1 MTFTVGRTTQG
12 FDVMDPMFLFVGRLA
27 VQKGPD
33 LLLEAPIQ
41 EGDVGCSQVP
51 VLLDTPPKNNG
62 MQLICLVCLVDSVYF
77 FTLNV

>member
-1 MTFTVGRTTQG
+1 MTKIGVTFTVGGSFPTQG

-41 EGDVGCSQVP
+41 EMLAVHRCQV
-51 VLLDTPPKNNG
+51 
-62 MQLICLVCLVDSVYF
+62 LICLVCLVDLVRF
-77 FTLNV
+77 FFSKCLTC